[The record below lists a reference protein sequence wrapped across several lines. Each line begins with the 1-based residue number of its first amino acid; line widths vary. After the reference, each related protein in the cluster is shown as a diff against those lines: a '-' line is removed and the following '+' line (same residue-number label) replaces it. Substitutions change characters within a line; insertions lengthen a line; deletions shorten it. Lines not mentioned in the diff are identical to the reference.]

1 MYMKK
6 VSLIFSM
13 LLSTYMFAQQVAP
26 QVVTTS
32 GNVSQQSNA
41 TISYTIGEPVIQT
54 ATDGTT
60 ILTQGYQ
67 QPHYNVTLL
76 PQYENILPNINVF
89 PNPTADQL
97 QISFDMDKRANVI
110 VTLFDVAGKQI
121 QEKKFDA
128 TPKSTFTL
136 PMQQVATGKYMLR
149 IMLPDLSSQ
158 KTFEIIKDK

>member
-1 MYMKK
+1 MKK

-26 QVVTTS
+26 QVVATS
-32 GNVSQQSNA
+32 GNVSQQSNV
-41 TISYTIGEPVIQT
+41 TMSYTIGEPVIQT

-76 PQYENILPNINVF
+76 PQYQNILPDINVF

-110 VTLFDVAGKQI
+110 VTLLDMAGKQI
-121 QEKKFDA
+121 QVKEFDA
-128 TPKSTFTL
+128 MPQSTLTL

-149 IMLPDLSSQ
+149 ITLPDLSSQ